1 MEWIVVDDGE
11 DSVED
16 LFKDVE
22 GVKYFRIFEPRKK
35 SITNENTKVKIRIFA
50 KSNSFFKKII

>member
-22 GVKYFRIFEPRKK
+22 GVKYFRVEENEIGKK
-35 SITNENTKVKIRIFA
+35 
-50 KSNSFFKKII
+50 KKFYA

>member
-16 LFKDVE
+16 LFKGVE
-22 GVKYFRIFEPRKK
+22 CVKYFRVE
-35 SITNENTKVKIRIFA
+35 
-50 KSNSFFKKII
+50 

>member
-22 GVKYFRIFEPRKK
+22 GVKYFRIE
-35 SITNENTKVKIRIFA
+35 
-50 KSNSFFKKII
+50 